1 MKLRRTV
8 EMTYFGNSTLE
19 EVEGM
24 GENSEETFSDA
35 AAMRVRSHLSEEEQ
49 VSHLEG
55 HHMIHKQ

>member
-1 MKLRRTV
+1 
-8 EMTYFGNSTLE
+8 MTYFGNSTLE

-49 VSHLEG
+49 VSHSEG